1 MKKRLL
7 KAMPH
12 VPILELRS
20 ELREQNEETDDP
32 DAPQDFFND
41 TELNTE
47 DTDEANL
54 TEMEATFH
62 GLESK
67 HTGGINGL
75 VQRFKR
81 FISKRKVNRGN
92 IVAGRTGPLVA
103 EDDNMRYGDDEISES
118 DNELEHDRIPI
129 V

>member
-1 MKKRLL
+1 MRKRLL

-12 VPILELRS
+12 VPILELRP

-32 DAPQDFFND
+32 DAPQDLFND

-47 DTDEANL
+47 GTDEANL

-62 GLESK
+62 DLESK
-67 HTGGINGL
+67 HTGGNNGL
-75 VQRFKR
+75 VERVKR
-81 FISKRKVNRGN
+81 FISKRKINHGN
-92 IVAGRTGPLVA
+92 IVAGRTGPLVV

-129 V
+129 I